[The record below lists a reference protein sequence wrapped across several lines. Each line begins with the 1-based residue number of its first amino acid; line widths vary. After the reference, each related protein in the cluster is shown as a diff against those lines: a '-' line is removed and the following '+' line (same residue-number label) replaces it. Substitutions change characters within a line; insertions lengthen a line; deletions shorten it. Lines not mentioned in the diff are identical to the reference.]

1 MSGYSK
7 TRGESSDSSVD
18 LP

>member
-7 TRGESSDSSVD
+7 TMLAFAVFFSFCR
-18 LP
+18 